1 MIRGRG
7 WTGFEAAALQEAMR
21 RSNREFAGL
30 LGVETT
36 TINNWRAGLS
46 AVRPR
51 SKTQAILDT
60 TYQQHASPEDRLRF
74 DQIVAEGE
82 PEWRRR
88 HRPQTR
94 QPATTTHSDTG
105 LALNGS
111 SSGSP
116 EDGIFQLRRVLMGSI
131 PSTPPGNTGLEFT
144 AAVPH
149 VWDLFFSA
157 RFSEMQRILPG
168 VLASAY
174 NSIENTAGE
183 SRYQATISLAQL
195 LHASSNLLGYAG
207 QTDLASLA
215 LLRADRFA
223 AESGDDLTRAAI
235 KGSQSWL
242 LAKNNMYD
250 DAVAHAERA
259 AAEIEPRL
267 STATPRQ
274 VAIWGEL
281 LCYAA
286 FAASRS
292 GDYREAQRYLRLCD
306 AAGTQLEDAYVD
318 RPEVSNV
325 FGRTSAASFGVI
337 NEMGAS
343 RPREALKLA
352 AAVRSGGPGIPPT
365 LQSRR
370 LINVA
375 QAQIHSRD
383 DAGAVDTLRDACALA
398 PEFVGHIP
406 LAHTLTHELLARRG
420 QQRPDGLDDV
430 VNYLGVS
437 AQPLGIQ
444 L

>member
-1 MIRGRG
+1 M
-7 WTGFEAAALQEAMR
+7 QEAMR
-21 RSNREFAGL
+21 RSNREFAAL

-51 SKTQAILDT
+51 SKTQEILDT

-74 DQIVAEGE
+74 DQIVVEGE
-82 PEWRRR
+82 AVWRRR
-88 HRPQTR
+88 HRPQVR
-94 QPATTTHSDTG
+94 QQAATTHPGTG
-105 LALNGS
+105 PASNGPS
-111 SSGSP
+111 SVSH

-131 PSTPPGNTGLEFT
+131 PSTPFGTELEFT

-174 NSIENTAGE
+174 NAIEDTGGE
-183 SRYQATISLAQL
+183 SRCQANVSLAQL
-195 LHASSNLLGYAG
+195 LHATSNLLGYAG

-215 LLRADRFA
+215 LLRADQFA

-306 AAGTQLEDAYVD
+306 AAGTQLEDDYAD

-352 AAVRSGGPGIPPT
+352 AAVSSGGPGIPPT

-383 DAGAVDTLRDACALA
+383 DAGAVGTLRDACALA

-420 QQRPDGLDDV
+420 RQRLDGLDDV

-444 L
+444 P